1 MKIRT
6 DENGY
11 VLEFADLGDI
21 QGSEDYEGDV
31 PEAFEDSCWQF
42 RLQDGALIQ
51 ISDAE
56 TETILR
62 DRFKLPEEE
71 ILAFFNSGE

>member
-11 VLEFADLGDI
+11 VTEYAAVGDI
-21 QGSEDYEGDV
+21 QGGIEYSGGI

-42 RLQDGALIQ
+42 RLQDGELTQ
-51 ISDAE
+51 IGSEDMRR
-56 TETILR
+56 ILR
-62 DRFKLPEEE
+62 DRFGLSETD
-71 ILAFFNSGE
+71 IDTYMSGGE